1 MKRYRNVLKE
11 MRVLENDLIE
21 SEKIELKTFIRPESF
36 GNIVHI
42 SLHSFSDTSE
52 LGHRESS
59 YRD

>member
-11 MRVLENDLIE
+11 MRMLENDLIE
-21 SEKIELKTFIRPESF
+21 SEKIELKRFIKPGNF

-42 SLHSFSDTSE
+42 SLHSFSDTSD